1 MYKNIKIQ
9 DTVRVDPSRFGEV
22 LEEVVLEICRE
33 NYEGIINSDL
43 GLIIAVTAIEDIGV
57 GKLIPGDGAAYH
69 DVTFNILS
77 YKPEDHEI
85 VEGEVVEATDFGLF
99 VRLGCIDALIHVSQV
114 YDDFFSYD
122 GKHALQGRE
131 SNRIIRVGDKI
142 RARVIAISLTKN
154 AIRMG
159 LSMRQ
164 QGLGAKTWIE
174 EWVKESAGENGEE
187 TEKEDDPKSKPKKRR
202 KKRRR

>member
-1 MYKNIKIQ
+1 
-9 DTVRVDPSRFGEV
+9 VRVDPSRFGESI
-22 LEEVVLEICRE
+22 EGVVLEICRE

-43 GLIIAVTAIEDIGV
+43 GLIIAVTSIEEIV
-57 GKLIPGDGAAYH
+57 
-69 DVTFNILS
+69 FNILS

-174 EWVKESAGENGEE
+174 EWVQESEGENGEE
-187 TEKEDDPKSKPKKRR
+187 TETEEKPKPKPKKRR

>member
-1 MYKNIKIQ
+1 
-9 DTVRVDPSRFGEV
+9 VRVDPSRFGES

-33 NYEGIINSDL
+33 NYEGIINPDL
-43 GLIIAVTAIEDIGV
+43 GLIIAVTGIEDIGV

-69 DVTFNILS
+69 DVIFNILS

-131 SNRIIRVGDKI
+131 SSKIIRVGDQI

-174 EWVKESAGENGEE
+174 EWVKGLE
-187 TEKEDDPKSKPKKRR
+187 TEKEGKEGEEAKEKVKPKPKKRR
-202 KKRRR
+202 RKRRK

>member
-1 MYKNIKIQ
+1 M
-9 DTVRVDPSRFGEV
+9 RVDPSRFGES
-22 LEEVVLEICRE
+22 LEDVVLEICRD
-33 NYEGIINSDL
+33 NYEGIINPDL
-43 GLIIAVTAIEDIGV
+43 GLIIAVTGIEDIGV

-69 DVTFNILS
+69 DIIFNILS

-131 SNRIIRVGDKI
+131 SNKMIRVGDKI

-164 QGLGAKTWIE
+164 PGLGAKTWIE
-174 EWVKESAGENGEE
+174 DWVKELSASPEE
-187 TEKEDDPKSKPKKRR
+187 EAAAAEVEKPKPKKRR

>member
-1 MYKNIKIQ
+1 LYTLIKIQ
-9 DTVRVDPSRFGEV
+9 DTVRVDPSRFGES
-22 LEEVVLEICRE
+22 LEDVVLEICRAS
-33 NYEGIINSDL
+33 YEGIINPEL
-43 GLIIAVTAIEDIGV
+43 GLIIAVIDVIDIGV

-131 SNRIIRVGDKI
+131 SSKIIRVGDKI

-164 QGLGAKTWIE
+164 PGLGAKTWIE
-174 EWVKESAGENGEE
+174 EWVQELEEGKEGEE
-187 TEKEDDPKSKPKKRR
+187 VAEVKKPKPTKRR
-202 KKRRR
+202 KKRRS

>member
-1 MYKNIKIQ
+1 MYKVVKIE
-9 DTVRVDPSRFGEV
+9 DTIRVDPSRFGEP
-22 LEEVVLEICRE
+22 LEDVILDLCRDT
-33 NYEGIINSDL
+33 YEGIIKPEL
-43 GLIIAVTAIEDIGV
+43 GLIIVVVDVEEIGV

-69 DVTFNILS
+69 DVTFTILAFQ
-77 YKPEDHEI
+77 PENHEI

-122 GKHALQGRE
+122 GKNALQGRE
-131 SNRIIRVGDKI
+131 SNKLIRVGDKI

-164 QGLGAKTWIE
+164 PGLGAYEWIA
-174 EWVKESAGENGEE
+174 EWVAKVETRQEGEKAIEVRKE
-187 TEKEDDPKSKPKKRR
+187 KPKKRR
-202 KKRRR
+202 KKSNE

>member
-1 MYKNIKIQ
+1 MYKLIKIQ
-9 DTVRVDPSRFGEV
+9 DTVRVDPSRFGDP
-22 LEEVVLEICRE
+22 LEDVVLEICRDS
-33 NYEGIINSDL
+33 YEGIINSDL
-43 GLIIAVTAIEDIGV
+43 GLTIAVTDVIDIGI
-57 GKLIPGDGAAYH
+57 GKLIPGDGAAYY
-69 DVTFNILS
+69 DVIFNILS

-131 SNRIIRVGDKI
+131 SNKIIRVGDQI

-164 QGLGAKTWIE
+164 PGLGAKTWIE
-174 EWVKESAGENGEE
+174 GWIKEVEE
-187 TEKEDDPKSKPKKRR
+187 GTEGKETAEAEKSKPKKKR
-202 KKRRR
+202 KKRRS

>member
-1 MYKNIKIQ
+1 MYKLIKIQ
-9 DTVRVDPSRFGEV
+9 DTLRVDPSRFGEP
-22 LEEVVLEICRE
+22 LEDVVLEICRDS
-33 NYEGIINSDL
+33 YEGIINSDL
-43 GLIIAVTAIEDIGV
+43 GLIIAVVDVIDIGV

-69 DVTFNILS
+69 DVIFNILS

-85 VEGEVVEATDFGLF
+85 VEGEIVEATDFGLF

-131 SNRIIRVGDKI
+131 SNKIIRVGDQI

-164 QGLGAKTWIE
+164 SGLGAKTWIE
-174 EWVKESAGENGEE
+174 EWVKELEEGTEGEE
-187 TEKEDDPKSKPKKRR
+187 AAEADKPKSKKRR
-202 KKRRR
+202 KKRRS